1 MKILFMRKFM
11 HRVVSKD
18 AEIDP
23 MNAPNRTVFY
33 DRTKTDET
41 TKNKQ
46 LSLNE
51 KIRKSTSVKKQS
63 QKYPKSLEKFSDPK
77 IADEK
82 FEEIQKKLDIEKMS
96 HSKVKSKLQL
106 KSKSVKK
113 AKSSLAETQ
122 MKLDSV
128 MKSSSEGFEENR
140 LEMIGTLSSKMV
152 HDIRNPLT
160 VLQMHVELMQL
171 RQQKQ
176 EDENVTHSLIKMEE
190 AITNI
195 TSQIN
200 DVMDFIRK
208 PKFQFACCDLKDL
221 ITRTVDGINIPK
233 NVKVDLH
240 LDSNRV
246 KCDIIKLKG
255 VLTNIIQNGI
265 QATKSN
271 GQIIISLKDTGTNVE
286 INISDSG
293 EGIAEENLEKIFDPM
308 FTTKPMGTGLGL
320 SSSKELLEKHN
331 GTITVKNDPTTFT
344 ITLPKY
350 KSE

>member
-1 MKILFMRKFM
+1 M
-11 HRVVSKD
+11 HRTVSKD
-18 AEIDP
+18 TEIDP
-23 MNAPNRTVFY
+23 MNAPTRTVFY
-33 DRTKTDET
+33 DRNKSDENN
-41 TKNKQ
+41 KNEQ
-46 LSLNE
+46 S
-51 KIRKSTSVKKQS
+51 KIKNNKKSKLVKKQP

-82 FEEIQKKLDIEKMS
+82 FEEIQKKLDVEKAS
-96 HSKVKSKLQL
+96 HSKVKSRLQL

-171 RQQKQ
+171 RQKKE

-208 PKFQFACCDLKDL
+208 PKFQFDCCDLKDL
-221 ITRTVDGINIPK
+221 LTRTVKDINIPR
-233 NVKVDLH
+233 NVQIDSL
-240 LDSNRV
+240 LDSNTV
-246 KCDIIKLKG
+246 KCDVIKLKG
-255 VLTNIIQNGI
+255 VLTNIIQNSI
-265 QATKSN
+265 QAIKSN
-271 GQIIISLKDTGTNVE
+271 GQIIITLKDAGANTE

-293 EGIAEENLEKIFDPM
+293 EGIAEENLEKVFEPM